1 MLKKITLLVA
11 FTLQIVALQAQ
22 TVLRGGINDA
32 DTGEPLI
39 GANLLV
45 VGTGD
50 GAVTD
55 FDGQFE
61 LRTKQ
66 AFPFKLEIS
75 YLGYTT
81 QIIDVVN
88 EAQLNLT
95 LAEDI
100 ETIGTVEITGQRIG
114 EKQKAS
120 PRTVEQLDAIA
131 IKQTAASSFYD
142 GLGALKGVDMTSA
155 SLGFKVINTRGFNST
170 SPVRSLQII
179 DGVDNQA
186 PGLNFSLGNFLGS
199 SELDVQ
205 SVDIIVGANSALYG
219 PNAFNGVISI
229 TTKDPFYQQG
239 LSGMVKVAERNLFNA
254 AVRFADVID
263 NKDELPMIGY
273 KLNFEYLRADDW
285 VADNFDPV
293 FDTNTDR
300 TNPGGYDAVNIYGD
314 EYRAAFDD
322 SDSQPWVRPGLNQFH
337 RTGYREQ
344 DLVNYDTR
352 NLKTAAAVH
361 FRLRPEQDFESPEL
375 IAAANFSNGT
385 TVYQGD
391 NRFSLQGISFFQ
403 SRLELRKRDKYFV
416 RAYYTVDDAG
426 ESFDPYFTALRLQQ
440 IAKSDRNWARDY
452 SNYWTSEAEPEI
464 RGNREPR
471 FPLVGDYPELEIIF
485 EDGMVITSFDYDAAE
500 AWLAMNNGSLA
511 LYHDQAEA
519 AANSETANGD
529 AFYEPD
535 TERFQMIFDS
545 ITGNLNNFEEMG
557 TRFFDQSALYHTQ
570 GEYTFNPEW
579 LDYIKI
585 GGNTRLYTPDSRG
598 TVFSDTLDAEGNRT
612 EISVFEFGLYTG
624 IEKKFADDKF
634 TFSGTFRMDKNEN
647 FDAVFSPAASVV
659 FKPKPNNYARLSF
672 SSAVRNPTLADQ
684 YLLLNVGRATL
695 AGNLT
700 GVQDLVTVESFEEFL
715 EMPSTRRSQL
725 DSFNIAPIQPEK
737 VRTLELGYRTTI
749 ANRLFLDA
757 SYYYSEYRDFLGFN
771 IGVRVAF
778 DETTGNL
785 SNARAFRYAANSL
798 NKVTTQ
804 GFSIGANYYFWDK
817 YQFAANYSFNKL
829 NDELDDPIIPAFNTP
844 ENKYNIG
851 ISGRDIEIGGIERVG
866 FNVNY
871 KWVEGFLFEGSP
883 QFTGFVPA
891 YGLLDAQINYT
902 LKKPNLTF
910 KLGAS
915 NLLDNLHFEAY
926 GGPRIGR
933 LAYFSVTYESQQ

>member
-1 MLKKITLLVA
+1 MLKRLTLLAAFTLLV
-11 FTLQIVALQAQ
+11 VALQAQ

-45 VGTGD
+45 VGTSD

-66 AFPFKLEIS
+66 EFPFKLEVS

-81 QIIDVVN
+81 QVIDVVN

-239 LSGMVKVAERNLFNA
+239 LSGMVKVAERNLLNT

-263 NKDELPMIGY
+263 NKDEQPMIGY

-293 FDTNTDR
+293 FDTKTDR

-314 EYRAAFDD
+314 EYRSAFDD
-322 SDSQPWVRPGLNQFH
+322 SASQPWLRPGLNQFH
-337 RTGYREQ
+337 GTGYREQ

-352 NLKTAAAVH
+352 NLKAAAAVH
-361 FRLRPEQDFESPEL
+361 VRLNPEQDFESPTL

-440 IAKSDRNWARDY
+440 AAKSDRNWALDY
-452 SNYWTSEAEPEI
+452 RRYWTQEVEPQIDNPEDAMY
-464 RGNREPR
+464 
-471 FPLVGDYPELEIIF
+471 PLVGVYPDLEIIII
-485 EDGMVITSFDYDAAE
+485 DGMFTASFDQAA
-500 AWLAMNNGSLA
+500 ADSWLAMNNGSLMR
-511 LYHDQAEA
+511 YHADA
-519 AANSETANGD
+519 AARANSDTDNGN
-529 AFYEPD
+529 AFYEPGTD
-535 TERFQMIFDS
+535 RFQVLFDS

-557 TRFFDQSALYHTQ
+557 TRFFDKSALYHAQ
-570 GEYTFNPEW
+570 GEYTFNPEGV
-579 LDYIKI
+579 DYIKV
-585 GGNTRLYTPDSRG
+585 GGNTRLYTPNSRG
-598 TVFSDTLDAEGNRT
+598 TVFVDTMGR
-612 EISVFEFGLYTG
+612 EIRNFEFGIYTG
-624 IEKKFADDKF
+624 IERKFYDERITA
-634 TFSGTFRMDKNEN
+634 SATFRMDKNEN
-647 FDAVFSPAASVV
+647 FDAVFSPAASIVY
-659 FKPKPNNYARLSF
+659 KPKPNNYARVSF

-695 AGNLT
+695 AGNLD
-700 GVQDLVTVESFEEFL
+700 GVENLVTVESFEDFL
-715 EMPSTRRSQL
+715 DMPSTRRSEL

-737 VRTLELGYRTTI
+737 VRTVELGYRTTI

-778 DETTGNL
+778 DEATGNL

-844 ENKYNIG
+844 TNKYNIG
-851 ISGRDIEIGGIERVG
+851 VSGRDIEIGSIERVG

-883 QFTGFVPA
+883 QFTGFVPE

-902 LKKPNLTF
+902 LKNPNLTF

-915 NLLDNLHFEAY
+915 NLLNNEHFEAY

-933 LAYFSVTYESQQ
+933 LAYFSIVYESQQ